1 MVLATSCS
9 NLLHYNTINK
19 ATVMLLV
26 NYRATVVA
34 KYEYI
39 IVEVFTDFMLKKHL
53 IKSLTNSDII
63 TTCYAD

>member
-1 MVLATSCS
+1 MVFATRCS

-34 KYEYI
+34 KYI
-39 IVEVFTDFMLKKHL
+39 IVEVFTDFMAKKTL
-53 IKSLTNSDII
+53 NKES
-63 TTCYAD
+63 YKQ